1 MRVGLFVTCLVDLM
15 RPSVGFATLRLLE
28 HADCEV
34 TVPETQT
41 CCGQP
46 GFNSGDQHTTRDLA
60 IKFLDEFETFDYVV
74 APSGSCIGMIK
85 KHYLTLFEPKTETH
99 TRLSQLIEKTFEITD
114 FLVSVLKIQSL
125 PPPEPDRVRPKVVTY
140 HDSCSGL
147 RELKI
152 KHQPRTLLAM
162 QPEIELHEM
171 KIAETC
177 CGFGGTFAVKYGDI
191 SGKMVE
197 NKCCSALETH
207 AEAIVGGDIG
217 CLMNIEGYLKRHGHT
232 GTRVLHITELL
243 TGLMSVKD

>member
-34 TVPETQT
+34 IVPETQT

-46 GFNSGDQHTTRDLA
+46 GFNSGDRQTTRDLA
-60 IKFLDEFETFDYVV
+60 LKFLDEFEKFDYVV

-85 KHYLTLFEPKTETH
+85 AHYLSLFDQKTESYV
-99 TRLSQLIEKTFEITD
+99 RLSQLVEKTFEITD
-114 FLVSVLKIQSL
+114 FLVSILKVQTL
-125 PPPEPDRVRPKVVTY
+125 PPTESGQVLPKVVTY

-152 KHQPRTLLAM
+152 KQQPRALLSLR
-162 QPEIELHEM
+162 PEITLEEM
-171 KIAETC
+171 KAAETC

-197 NKCCSALETH
+197 NKCTSGLNTH
-207 AEAIVGGDIG
+207 AEAIIGGDVG
-217 CLMNIEGYLKRHGHT
+217 CLMNIEGYLKRHGQT

-243 TGLMSVKD
+243 TGIIAIKE